1 MGINQT
7 VYPTRKK
14 MSVAVMLMATALVVF
29 VALSVLIVVMGKL
42 PTRPVLTQVGSAQE
56 WRTLRAEQQELL
68 GSYGW
73 IDEENSVVHIP
84 VERAMS
90 LLVERGLPVRP
101 GVESDTMESPTVN

>member
-14 MSVAVMLMATALVVF
+14 MSVAVMLMTTALVIF
-29 VALSVLIVVMGKL
+29 VALSVFVIVMGIL
-42 PTRPVLTQVGSAQE
+42 PTRPVLPQVGSAQE

-73 IDEENSVVHIP
+73 IDKENGVVHIP

-101 GVESDTMESPTVN
+101 GGEAETPQ

>member
-7 VYPTRKK
+7 GYPTRKK

-29 VALSVLIVVMGKL
+29 VALSVFIVVMGNL
-42 PTRPVLTQVGSAQE
+42 PTRPVLTPVGSAQE

-68 GSYGW
+68 GSHGW
-73 IDEENSVVHIP
+73 IDEENGVVRIP

-90 LLVERGLPVRP
+90 LLVEQGLPVQP
-101 GVESDTMESPTVN
+101 GVESETMESPTVN